1 MIFDSRKVYELY
13 QRYSEQALEILRRS
27 SCDLTVEERRQ
38 IWDEIWEEAMR
49 RKRELRHL
57 KSEEEKQSWIL
68 ALVNRKIK
76 ERKSK
81 DKRKE
86 IERQKSRIMRQK
98 KKKIW

>member
-1 MIFDSRKVYELY
+1 MIFSSRKVYELY
-13 QRYSEQALEILRRS
+13 QRYSEQALEILHRS

-57 KSEEEKQSWIL
+57 KSEEEKLDTGSCKQ
-68 ALVNRKIK
+68 
-76 ERKSK
+76 K

-86 IERQKSRIMRQK
+86 IER
-98 KKKIW
+98 

>member
-1 MIFDSRKVYELY
+1 MIFGSQKVYELY
-13 QRYSEQALEILRRS
+13 QRYSEQALEILHRS

-81 DKRKE
+81 DK
-86 IERQKSRIMRQK
+86 SLGL
-98 KKKIW
+98 

>member
-49 RKRELRHL
+49 RKRELRVL

-81 DKRKE
+81 DK
-86 IERQKSRIMRQK
+86 SLGL
-98 KKKIW
+98 

>member
-38 IWDEIWEEAMR
+38 IWDEIWEEVMR

-81 DKRKE
+81 DK
-86 IERQKSRIMRQK
+86 SLGL
-98 KKKIW
+98 

>member
-57 KSEEEKQSWIL
+57 KIEEEKQSWIL

-81 DKRKE
+81 DK
-86 IERQKSRIMRQK
+86 SLGL
-98 KKKIW
+98 

>member
-13 QRYSEQALEILRRS
+13 QRYSEQALEILHRPA
-27 SCDLTVEERRQ
+27 CDLTVEERRQ

-81 DKRKE
+81 DK
-86 IERQKSRIMRQK
+86 SLGL
-98 KKKIW
+98 

>member
-49 RKRELRHL
+49 RKREHRHL

-81 DKRKE
+81 DK
-86 IERQKSRIMRQK
+86 SLGL
-98 KKKIW
+98 

>member
-13 QRYSEQALEILRRS
+13 QRYSEQALEILHRS

-38 IWDEIWEEAMR
+38 IWDEAMR

-81 DKRKE
+81 DK
-86 IERQKSRIMRQK
+86 SLGL
-98 KKKIW
+98 